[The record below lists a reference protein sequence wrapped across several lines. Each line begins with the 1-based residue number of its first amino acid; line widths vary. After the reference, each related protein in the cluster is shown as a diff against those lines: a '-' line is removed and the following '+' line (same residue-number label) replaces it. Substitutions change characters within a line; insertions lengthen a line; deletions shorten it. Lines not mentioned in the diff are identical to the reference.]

1 MLEDYI
7 CGPSA
12 ELDIQ
17 SYSQRVTIAAFAKR
31 FGEMAEGE
39 HADLR
44 KLWQD
49 GHPQEA
55 LSKLRKIKSE
65 TLTWEVRPPATKAKL
80 LRLEGRLLL
89 AFGEVATAK
98 SLASEADQ
106 LDESDPSGSDPGCAR
121 LVAMIAQAEGR
132 LDDALRTLEEET
144 DPDSQALR
152 AAVQIQHGDV
162 AVALDTLSSLANHP
176 EAYRLRSV
184 VFLSQREPL
193 QAKAEAEK
201 ALSLAPSR
209 YWIRRTTA
217 TIRYLAGI
225 SPVALPNGVPDWLQP
240 VNPMFVRQD
249 AKSIAA
255 RRSAAIEFE
264 QLSGP
269 EFEHSADDIACIQ
282 ACRVGCLADIADSR
296 GDAAELARDI
306 LVADPS
312 NYRVMIWVLGRSL
325 DVTVD
330 FSVAALEEKVRHETA
345 NVEEIASL
353 VAAFTSAGQFT
364 KGRALLERTKELF
377 IDDSAQPLWDF
388 WQSQLTAIE
397 SKQEPSLDP
406 ETRLEQALAY
416 LRNAEAGGDGKAR
429 WQQYMLLAQL
439 GRWEE
444 IVTVATNLV
453 ESLQTPDAVRIA
465 SYALYNTRNF
475 ADCLAVLD
483 QAPAPFFGGEV
494 PPDLRRLRVLAQ
506 GAIGAL
512 PEAIK
517 TAREVFE
524 QSPTRDAFLEL
535 CQLYLQVGDFKNLA
549 ITARFHSKIS
559 DLSAFNYLRLAFP
572 LKTEDPDL
580 ALVLWH
586 AAEAKGI
593 DDDHVGMAIGIGNS
607 LGVGVELEPLVH
619 RLAALGTEGK
629 SGVQAVG
636 LKEVMDWSVQRREH
650 LQQVW
655 RRLQRGEVPNYVALG
670 VTGIGLARAFHRIP
684 LITETRTDGTSAGP
698 VNQRFGGRIAGSL
711 PVVPGQKWR
720 LNADVTAIL
729 NAAHFKLLPRIEA
742 AFAPIRV
749 PQNAVIALSAMQDSL
764 RPGQP
769 RYIEAQ
775 RHILSMVS
783 AGKIARLNLDP
794 VTVRQDSEGDVAD
807 AVLQL
812 LRDAIVND
820 SFVLDFLPPG
830 STDPMHPTQTLP
842 AQYATLLRDA
852 HSVVDALKYCGALSA
867 PEHLK
872 AIEAL
877 SQRHAPPDE
886 AAIPSGKRL
895 VCRSAVVRLL
905 ALADVLEL
913 AATTFDLVIPTS
925 ELDDDQREVENAA
938 IADAD
943 VEWLDHLINRIRD
956 GLTTGTYA
964 VLPQLDDRA
973 PVSGEHEPTPEETV
987 LFDLMQFAGS
997 KSDVIWIDDRWVQS
1011 HDHRDGMRIVG
1022 TVDLLSWFRDVG
1034 KMSPSDFAQALN
1046 DMRAADVRFVA
1057 FDADELVAALREAPI
1072 EDGMLVETKNLR
1084 VLRQYY
1090 ARCLLEADML
1100 RPPPGDMEAPNT
1112 ATEWNFLFGCGR
1124 AVVEAMVS
1132 VWDTGSRDH
1141 AAAQAEWLLNNM
1153 YTDDR
1158 GFHGTVARRTEAK
1171 DAYFA
1176 SPSLTHLIVGS
1187 ISLDGQESLR
1197 EARREYLQW
1206 LHQRVIRGRFATD
1219 VDLARA
1225 VVEQLKEAIT
1235 QSLENDDEAMGT
1247 ITLHLMGRL
1256 WLDLPSDL
1264 RKLMEPDQEF
1274 LRRLGIS
1281 MRSIVDIGPLRLER
1295 LSFWDTLSRVLKD
1308 GVPEELK
1315 TLEGHLVRIELVSD
1329 SPIIFSFHCDD
1340 PKFDGKIGSPEL
1352 GFLSESFAERE
1363 ATAACLKHWF

>member
-1 MLEDYI
+1 M
-7 CGPSA
+7 
-12 ELDIQ
+12 
-17 SYSQRVTIAAFAKR
+17 
-31 FGEMAEGE
+31 
-39 HADLR
+39 
-44 KLWQD
+44 
-49 GHPQEA
+49 
-55 LSKLRKIKSE
+55 
-65 TLTWEVRPPATKAKL
+65 
-80 LRLEGRLLL
+80 
-89 AFGEVATAK
+89 
-98 SLASEADQ
+98 
-106 LDESDPSGSDPGCAR
+106 
-121 LVAMIAQAEGR
+121 
-132 LDDALRTLEEET
+132 
-144 DPDSQALR
+144 
-152 AAVQIQHGDV
+152 
-162 AVALDTLSSLANHP
+162 
-176 EAYRLRSV
+176 
-184 VFLSQREPL
+184 
-193 QAKAEAEK
+193 
-201 ALSLAPSR
+201 
-209 YWIRRTTA
+209 
-217 TIRYLAGI
+217 
-225 SPVALPNGVPDWLQP
+225 
-240 VNPMFVRQD
+240 
-249 AKSIAA
+249 
-255 RRSAAIEFE
+255 
-264 QLSGP
+264 
-269 EFEHSADDIACIQ
+269 
-282 ACRVGCLADIADSR
+282 
-296 GDAAELARDI
+296 
-306 LVADPS
+306 
-312 NYRVMIWVLGRSL
+312 
-325 DVTVD
+325 
-330 FSVAALEEKVRHETA
+330 
-345 NVEEIASL
+345 
-353 VAAFTSAGQFT
+353 
-364 KGRALLERTKELF
+364 
-377 IDDSAQPLWDF
+377 
-388 WQSQLTAIE
+388 
-397 SKQEPSLDP
+397 
-406 ETRLEQALAY
+406 
-416 LRNAEAGGDGKAR
+416 
-429 WQQYMLLAQL
+429 
-439 GRWEE
+439 
-444 IVTVATNLV
+444 
-453 ESLQTPDAVRIA
+453 
-465 SYALYNTRNF
+465 
-475 ADCLAVLD
+475 
-483 QAPAPFFGGEV
+483 
-494 PPDLRRLRVLAQ
+494 
-506 GAIGAL
+506 
-512 PEAIK
+512 
-517 TAREVFE
+517 
-524 QSPTRDAFLEL
+524 
-535 CQLYLQVGDFKNLA
+535 
-549 ITARFHSKIS
+549 
-559 DLSAFNYLRLAFP
+559 
-572 LKTEDPDL
+572 
-580 ALVLWH
+580 
-586 AAEAKGI
+586 
-593 DDDHVGMAIGIGNS
+593 
-607 LGVGVELEPLVH
+607 
-619 RLAALGTEGK
+619 
-629 SGVQAVG
+629 
-636 LKEVMDWSVQRREH
+636 
-650 LQQVW
+650 
-655 RRLQRGEVPNYVALG
+655 
-670 VTGIGLARAFHRIP
+670 
-684 LITETRTDGTSAGP
+684 
-698 VNQRFGGRIAGSL
+698 
-711 PVVPGQKWR
+711 PGQNWR

-749 PQNAVIALSAMQDSL
+749 PQNAVIALSAMQDCASSWS
-764 RPGQP
+764 QP

-913 AATTFDLVIPTS
+913 AAATFDLVIPAS
-925 ELDDDQREVENAA
+925 ELDDDQREVDDAA
-938 IADAD
+938 TADAD

-964 VLPQLDDRA
+964 VLPQLDNSA
-973 PVSGEHEPTPEETV
+973 LVSGEHEPTPEETV
-987 LFDLMQFAGS
+987 MFDLMQFAGS
-997 KSDVIWIDDRWVQS
+997 ESDVIWIDDRWVQS
-1011 HDHRDGMRIVG
+1011 HDHRDSMRIVG
-1022 TVDLLSWFRDVG
+1022 TVDLLSWLRDTG
-1034 KMSPSDFAQALN
+1034 KMSPADFAQALN

-1158 GFHGTVARRTEAK
+1158 GFHGTAARRTEAK

-1176 SPSLTHLIVGS
+1176 SASLTNLIVGS
-1187 ISLDGQESLR
+1187 MRLDGQESLR

-1295 LSFWDTLSRVLKD
+1295 QSFWDTLSRVLKD

-1329 SPIIFSFHCDD
+1329 SPILFSFHCDD
-1340 PKFDGKIGSPEL
+1340 PKFDGKIGGPEF

-1363 ATAACLKHWF
+1363 ATATCLKHWFDLPKSRRDELVARIVSWPRSEDQSRTGYGGSQRQWR